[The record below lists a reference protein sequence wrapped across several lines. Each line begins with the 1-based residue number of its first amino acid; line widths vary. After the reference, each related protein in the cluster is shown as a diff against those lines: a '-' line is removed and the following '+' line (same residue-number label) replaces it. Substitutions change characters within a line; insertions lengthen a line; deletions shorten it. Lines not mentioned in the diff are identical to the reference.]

1 MENNLTDNQLIEQI
15 REGDSMAFEVLYRRY
30 WKKLFVMA
38 LNKTQDEEQ
47 AKEISQEI
55 FVDIWERRA
64 SLNISNV
71 AAYLHTAAKFKIIS
85 SYKNQLQSQIEY
97 LEIPDQSTSD
107 QLDLKDFEKAL
118 LSAVQLLPDK
128 TKEIFV
134 QNRLEQRTVK
144 EISQS
149 LQIPERTIEY
159 HITQALRFLRLHLQD
174 YFLGYVFFVLN
185 FSWYY
190 FKNIL
195 NK

>member
-134 QNRLEQRTVK
+134 QNRLEQKTVK

>member
-1 MENNLTDNQLIEQI
+1 
-15 REGDSMAFEVLYRRY
+15 
-30 WKKLFVMA
+30 
-38 LNKTQDEEQ
+38 
-47 AKEISQEI
+47 
-55 FVDIWERRA
+55 
-64 SLNISNV
+64 
-71 AAYLHTAAKFKIIS
+71 LHTAAKFKIIS

-134 QNRLEQRTVK
+134 QNRLEQKTVK
-144 EISQS
+144 EISQL

-174 YFLGYVFFVLN
+174 YF
-185 FSWYY
+185 
-190 FKNIL
+190 
-195 NK
+195 